1 MLRFALLIA
10 AKDLRLT
17 LLRGR
22 GLAQALLLGLLLI
35 FIFSLAKNP
44 GEHAQP
50 REAAAIFWLS
60 SLFCQTLVFNL
71 LYALEEENDCRQGL
85 LLSPFPS
92 QGIWLGKA
100 LAALIILLVAQI
112 VFFPAIVVF
121 LAQTASGPI
130 GTGLGAL
137 LVADAGICAL
147 GSLLGAIG
155 QGRGG
160 RDALLSIIL
169 FPLLIPLLLAAI
181 SLDALALGAPDSG
194 ETGAWLGMACAFDA
208 VFIACGLLL
217 FGFLYKGDE

>member
-1 MLRFALLIA
+1 MLRFALLIF

-35 FIFSLAKNP
+35 FIFSLSKNP
-44 GEHAQP
+44 GEYAQP

-71 LYALEEENDCRQGL
+71 IYALEEENDARQGL
-85 LLSPFPS
+85 LLSPFPI

-100 LAALIILLVAQI
+100 LSAFVILLVAQL

-121 LAQTASGPI
+121 LAQTPGGPI
-130 GTGLGAL
+130 GVGVAAL
-137 LVADAGICAL
+137 LSADAGICAL

-155 QGRGG
+155 QGLGG
-160 RDALLSIIL
+160 REALLSIIL

-181 SLDALALGAPDSG
+181 SLDALVLGAPD
-194 ETGAWLGMACAFDA
+194 TGDTGTWLGMACAFDA